1 MEIVRYKNKVLNF
14 DRFYCYFI
22 TFYFRKGFFIFI
34 FSPWYSNPGAGAVRV
49 DRAGGVRNDLG
60 GLGGLEGKDVVI

>member
-1 MEIVRYKNKVLNF
+1 MEIVRYKNKVLSF

-22 TFYFRKGFFIFI
+22 IFHSGKGFFIFI

-49 DRAGGVRNDLG
+49 DRARRVRNDLG